1 MAGFGGRIHFC
12 LNASSY
18 ASKDG
23 CLDSLTI
30 FVIFVASIQKYPDQS
45 PDTLVTKCLSWNS
58 RLGKPPS
65 PCNQSQL
72 EDSNILL
79 LHPDAGYLLIP
90 TKGRRK
96 ASKISLFSSSLPHLY
111 TYASHFLSNDPH
123 CMGTWKDTR
132 AWAAWPRQADEV
144 QTRQG
149 PCVTRQQLGLEHAR
163 GIAAGLQGPL
173 PPVDC
178 HTLAVILHRLRPSPG
193 TQPCPA
199 PYAVLMH

>member
-23 CLDSLTI
+23 CLNSLTI
-30 FVIFVASIQKYPDQS
+30 FVIFVASIQKHPAQS
-45 PDTLVTKCLSWNS
+45 PDTIVTKCLSWNS

-65 PCNQSQL
+65 PCNQSLL

-90 TKGRRK
+90 TKSRRRPSKSHSSPPLSLTFIHLLHIFYLMTLRGRG
-96 ASKISLFSSSLPHLY
+96 A
-111 TYASHFLSNDPH
+111 
-123 CMGTWKDTR
+123 CKDRR
-132 AWAAWPRQADEV
+132 ACTVWPSQADAV
-144 QTRQG
+144 QTRPG

-163 GIAAGLQGPL
+163 GTAAGLQGGMRGP
-173 PPVDC
+173 
-178 HTLAVILHRLRPSPG
+178 
-193 TQPCPA
+193 
-199 PYAVLMH
+199 